1 MTFISYAQNFE
12 DVMLWRALKH
22 IVCGFYIDV
31 GANAP
36 GEDSVTRAFYDK
48 GWNGINIEPITKHH
62 FELQKDRPR
71 DINLRCAA
79 GAYAGN
85 TKIWQC
91 DVRGWASIDEKTIR
105 SHEANGILGSTSDV
119 PMETLSHI
127 CSQHAPAEIHFLK
140 IDVEGFEQ
148 AVLEGMDFQKY
159 RPWIVLVEAA
169 RPNTTEENH
178 REWEPMLTS
187 SSYDFV
193 YADGIN
199 RFYLA
204 REHRSLTP
212 AFRYPPNFLDGFH
225 AAKYEEIHRIAQ
237 AAQAQARTSSRQ
249 LQTLEARVQHAEKAC
264 RQAEARAKKAEIRH
278 RQAVAAA
285 ATTDLALQ
293 RMEQRAMRAELGL
306 KEGSAPAEAL
316 RILNLLRKC
325 FSWRRTP
332 PTRGFIPNQTTVKRS
347 GLLWMRLKHRAYR
360 ISQKFDRHV
369 HRNKQFELIIRLIRH
384 VLTVLRQSRPGTSKA
399 NPSLQCLTPRE
410 LVIYR
415 QLINHPKGPTKG
427 GA

>member
-48 GWNGINIEPITKHH
+48 GWSGINIEPITKHH
-62 FELQKDRPR
+62 SELQKDRPR
-71 DINLRCAA
+71 DINLCCAA
-79 GAYAGN
+79 GASAGN
-85 TKIWQC
+85 TRIWQC
-91 DVRGWASIDEKTIR
+91 DVRGWASIDEETIR
-105 SHEANGILGSTSDV
+105 SHEANGILGSISDV
-119 PMETLSHI
+119 PMETLSRI

-178 REWEPMLTS
+178 REWEPLLTS
-187 SSYDFV
+187 NSYDFV

-204 REHRSLTP
+204 REHSSLTP

-225 AAKYEEIHRIAQ
+225 AAKYEEIHRVAQ
-237 AAQAQARTSSRQ
+237 AAQAQARMASSQ
-249 LQTLEARVQHAEKAC
+249 LQLLEARVLHAENAC
-264 RQAEARAKKAEIRH
+264 RQAEAQAKKAEIRH
-278 RQAVAAA
+278 HQAAATA

-293 RMEQRAMRAELGL
+293 RMEQRAIRAELGL
-306 KEGSAPAEAL
+306 REGSAPAEAL
-316 RILNLLRKC
+316 RILYLLRKC
-325 FSWRRTP
+325 FSTPRTP
-332 PTRGFIPNQTTVKRS
+332 PIRGFSPNQRTVTNR
-347 GLLWMRLKHRAYR
+347 GRLWVKLKHRADR
-360 ISQKFDRHV
+360 VSQKFDRLV
-369 HRNKQFELIIRLIRH
+369 NGNKQFGRIIRLIRDASKIF
-384 VLTVLRQSRPGTSKA
+384 RKSRPGTSTV
-399 NPSLQCLTPRE
+399 NPALLCLTPRE

-415 QLINHPKGPTKG
+415 QLVIHHKGPAKG
-427 GA
+427 DA